1 MKVKNRGGM
10 TDMTHGER
18 AEANFRK
25 GYNCAQAVYLA
36 WAEEIGLTEEQA
48 ARTVCALGGGMGRL
62 REVCGAVSGALM
74 VLGALE
80 GYSDPKDQ
88 GAKAYLY
95 ALEQRFAAKF
105 RAQNG
110 TIICRELLGLSTGPS
125 APTPEVRTE
134 AYYEKR
140 PCSQLCRQAADLL
153 DELLGETEAEF
164 ERRQE
169 SIEEEINW
177 NTKQ

>member
-1 MKVKNRGGM
+1 
-10 TDMTHGER
+10 MTHGER

-25 GYNCAQAVYLA
+25 GYNCAQAVYCA
-36 WAEEIGLTEEQA
+36 WTEELGLTEELA

-88 GAKAYLY
+88 GAKAHLY
-95 ALEQRFAAKF
+95 ALEQRFAAIF
-105 RAQNG
+105 REMSG
-110 TIICRELLGLSTGPS
+110 SIICRELLGLSEGPS
-125 APTPEVRTE
+125 APTPEARTD
-134 AYYEKR
+134 AYYGKR

-153 DELLGETEAEF
+153 DELLGE
-164 ERRQE
+164 
-169 SIEEEINW
+169 IKEEKASDR
-177 NTKQ
+177 T